1 MNYSMIRYVL
11 AWVLTFDGLF
21 LMLPAVVSWVY
32 QEGGGIVYLA
42 VAAGSLLVGWIGRL
56 KKPKSKL
63 FYSKEGFVSVSLSWI
78 VLSLV
83 GALPFTLTGEIPSYV
98 DAIFETISGFTTTG
112 SSILSDVEALSHTA
126 LFWRSFTHWVGGMG
140 VLVFIMAILPST
152 GSSDVH
158 LMRAESPGPSVG
170 KFVPKVRGTAMI
182 LYGIY
187 IGITVI
193 EIIALLLAGL
203 NLFEAMTLTFGTVGT
218 GGFALLNSSIGSY
231 NLAVQII
238 ITVFML
244 LCSINFIVYY
254 LLLIRKPKEALLN
267 DELRYFLVIVFTS
280 AILIAI
286 NIQDSFR
293 NIFEAFQTSI
303 FQVSSIVSTTGYA
316 TADFNQWPEFSKT
329 VLVLLMLMGAC
340 AGSTGGGFKVSRLV
354 ILLKSIKNEVLAIVH
369 PRSVRK
375 VRTDG
380 RVVPDETVKR
390 VLVYLAVYSIIGIL
404 SVLAVSLDGKDMT
417 TNITAVV
424 ATFNNIGPGLNV
436 VGPTGN
442 FGSFSVFSK
451 LILSFDMLVGRL
463 EIFPML
469 VLLSPGTWKLPIRL
483 PEKRN
488 KREKG
493 EVKL

>member
-32 QEGGGIVYLA
+32 QEGEGMVYLA
-42 VAAGSLLVGWIGRL
+42 VAAGSLFLGWLGRL

-63 FYSKEGFVSVSLSWI
+63 FYSKEGFVSVSLGWLI
-78 VLSLV
+78 LSLV
-83 GALPFTLTGEIPSYV
+83 GALPFTLTGEIPFYV

-187 IGITVI
+187 IGITAI

-267 DELRYFLVIVFTS
+267 EELRYFLVIVFAS
-280 AILIAI
+280 AILITI
-286 NIQDSFR
+286 NIQDGFR

-303 FQVSSIVSTTGYA
+303 FQVASIVSTTGYA

-340 AGSTGGGFKVSRLV
+340 AGSTGGGFKVSRLI
-354 ILLKSIKNEVLAIVH
+354 ILLKSIKNEVSAIVH

-375 VRTDG
+375 VRSDG
-380 RVVPDETVKR
+380 RVVPEETVKR
-390 VLVYLAVYSIIGIL
+390 VLVYLAVYSIIAVL
-404 SVLAVSLDGKDMT
+404 SVLVVSLDGKDMT

-436 VGPTGN
+436 VGPTSN
-442 FGSFSVFSK
+442 FSSFSVLSK

-483 PEKRN
+483 PEKRIC
-488 KREKG
+488 K
-493 EVKL
+493 